1 MPITYNNWKLVWGIV
16 SAYIQKD
23 VIEALYLKGKA
34 LITGI
39 IYISLIIGIRVPY
52 LNQPAISI
60 REEQPQIVSHT
71 SYLEFVENVTFYVVA
86 GVIENTLKTNI
97 ASVNVSATF
106 YDAENK
112 LIGTRE
118 TPAELEILKPNQ
130 RVPFR
135 IYLLVNS
142 TTVITD
148 INYEFT
154 LEYVETIEEPIE
166 GLVILN
172 QTPSIDKDGYY
183 IISGEVQHQGSMT
196 AHAVKLLCTYYD
208 SDGNVL
214 AVSHADVS
222 AVMDPDETR
231 SFKISS
237 KPHKITPASYELLII
252 VGRYRRIPIQHYLR
266 LFVLILGIFL
276 LIAYMKKRRGW

>member
-1 MPITYNNWKLVWGIV
+1 M
-16 SAYIQKD
+16 
-23 VIEALYLKGKA
+23 
-34 LITGI
+34 
-39 IYISLIIGIRVPY
+39 
-52 LNQPAISI
+52 
-60 REEQPQIVSHT
+60 
-71 SYLEFVENVTFYVVA
+71 EFVENVTFFVVA
-86 GVIENTLKTNI
+86 GVIENALQTNI
-97 ASVNVSATF
+97 EAVNVTATF

-112 LIGTRE
+112 LIGTIE
-118 TPAELEILKPNQ
+118 TPVELEILKPNQ

-142 TTVITD
+142 TTAITD
-148 INYEFT
+148 ISYELM
-154 LEYVETIEEPIE
+154 LEFVETTEEPIE

-183 IISGEVQHQGSMT
+183 IISGELQHQGSMT

-222 AVMDPDETR
+222 AVMDPNETR
-231 SFKISS
+231 PFEISS
-237 KPHKITPASYELLII
+237 KPHQITPASYELLII
-252 VGRYRRIPIQHYLR
+252 VVRYRQIPIQHYLR
-266 LFVLILGIFL
+266 LFILVLGIFL